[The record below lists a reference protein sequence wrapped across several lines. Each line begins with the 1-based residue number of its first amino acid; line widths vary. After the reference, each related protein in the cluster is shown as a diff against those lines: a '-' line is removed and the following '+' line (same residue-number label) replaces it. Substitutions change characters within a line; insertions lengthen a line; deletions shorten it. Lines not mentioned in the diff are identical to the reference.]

1 MKTQPGTVLVL
12 GWCLSLAAA
21 VAVRSADP
29 GVIKTGV
36 ANVRAL
42 PSLSSEVITQLKE
55 GDAVWILDT
64 VSIDKPKP
72 GEPSD
77 WTRIRMPEKITA
89 WVFADYVNPGPNT
102 VKASRLNVRAG
113 PGENYSVVA
122 RLEKGATVRVIRQV
136 DDWIEIASPESA
148 SAFVA
153 SSLVSR
159 TPAAA
164 AAASARPSSPPAP
177 AVEPARPIARSAAPT
192 PSPAPVPVPP
202 PTPAS
207 APAPVVTPAPTPAAA
222 PPAAAVSPA
231 APPAPLPA
239 VASAPAPESRP
250 PAIPPDPAPAVTVAP
265 AADSVPVKRVV
276 IREGIV
282 QPTFSLPAPSA
293 FELVSIE
300 TGRKINYLYNPSTN
314 WNLRSYIQRKVRITG
329 EEAMDE
335 RWQYTPV
342 LRVDKIQLLPHGR

>member
-21 VAVRSADP
+21 VVAQSADP
-29 GVIKTGV
+29 GVIKAGV

-64 VSIDKPKP
+64 ASIDKPKP
-72 GEPSD
+72 GEPSE

-102 VKASRLNVRAG
+102 VKANRLNVRAG

-122 RLEKGATVRVIRQV
+122 RLEKGATVQVIRQV

-148 SAFVA
+148 SAYVA

-159 TPAAA
+159 KPAAA
-164 AAASARPSSPPAP
+164 AAASARPSPPPAP
-177 AVEPARPIARSAAPT
+177 AVEPARPIARTAAPT
-192 PSPAPVPVPP
+192 PAPAPALPPTPAPAPVPAPKP
-202 PTPAS
+202 EA
-207 APAPVVTPAPTPAAA
+207 APAPAPAPAVVSPPA
-222 PPAAAVSPA
+222 PPAA
-231 APPAPLPA
+231 LPA
-239 VASAPAPESRP
+239 VVSAPAPESRP
-250 PAIPPDPAPAVTVAP
+250 PAIPQDPAPAVTAAP

-276 IREGIV
+276 TREGIV
-282 QPTFSLPAPSA
+282 QPTYSLPAPSA

-314 WNLRSYIQRKVRITG
+314 WNLRSYVQRKVRITG

-342 LRVDKIQLLPHGR
+342 LKVDKIQLLPHGR